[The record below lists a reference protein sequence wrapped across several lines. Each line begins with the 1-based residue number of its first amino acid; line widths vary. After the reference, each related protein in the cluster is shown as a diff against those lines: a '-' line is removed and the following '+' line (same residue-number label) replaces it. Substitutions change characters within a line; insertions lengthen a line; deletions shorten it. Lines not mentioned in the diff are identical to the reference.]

1 MISMQTPSI
10 TCGLRGLAYMEV
22 EVTGPDKDLHSGL
35 FGGAVANPA
44 NVLTRLVA
52 QLVDKDGRV
61 TIPGFY
67 DDVRE
72 LTPAERKAFN
82 KARSASRAIRNR
94 CRSATWRVKRAIR
107 RWNAPAYARRS
118 TSTASG
124 AATPRREPRR

>member
-1 MISMQTPSI
+1 
-10 TCGLRGLAYMEV
+10 MEV

-72 LTPAERKAFN
+72 LTPAEREAFN
-82 KARSASRAIRNR
+82 KAPFSLADYKKSL
-94 CRSATWRVKRAIR
+94 
-107 RWNAPAYARRS
+107 
-118 TSTASG
+118 
-124 AATPRREPRR
+124 